1 MVADRWNRWY
11 KSGAG
16 PAGLATN
23 HKGKTKMK
31 QIKICQKNAGRIMDI
46 LRQVNGRANSFTIKF
61 YSDVELAS
69 QKAEAQLNA
78 LPKHKRAGAV
88 CNFIPEG
95 PRSASYKYAAIS
107 TELEMVR
114 RSRDWFLT
122 SAEARSVY
130 PCAGENAQVTITPN
144 QADEI
149 KSRAV
154 QNFIISEACA

>member
-1 MVADRWNRWY
+1 
-11 KSGAG
+11 
-16 PAGLATN
+16 
-23 HKGKTKMK
+23 MK
-31 QIKICQKNAGRIMDI
+31 QIKICQKNAGKIMDI

-61 YSDVELAS
+61 YSDVELAAE
-69 QKAEAQLNA
+69 KAEAQLLA

-95 PRSASYKYAAIS
+95 PRSASYKYAAKS
-107 TELEMVR
+107 TEIEMVR

-130 PCAGENAQVTITPN
+130 PCDDENTQVTITPD

-154 QNFIISEACA
+154 QKFIISEASA

>member
-1 MVADRWNRWY
+1 VID
-11 KSGAG
+11 
-16 PAGLATN
+16 LATN

-31 QIKICQKNAGRIMDI
+31 QIKICQKNAGKIMDI
-46 LRQVNGRANSFTIKF
+46 LRQVNGRANSFTLKF
-61 YSDVELAS
+61 YSEVELAS
-69 QKAEAQLNA
+69 QKAEAQLSA

-95 PRSASYKYAAIS
+95 PSAAAYKYSAKS
-107 TELEMVR
+107 TEIEMVR
-114 RSRDWFLT
+114 RSRDWFLI

-130 PCAGENAQVTITPN
+130 PCDPENSQVTISPD

>member
-1 MVADRWNRWY
+1 MGRWY
-11 KSGAG
+11 KGGAG
-16 PAGLATN
+16 SVIDLATN

-31 QIKICQKNAGRIMDI
+31 QIKICQKNAGKIMDI

-61 YSDVELAS
+61 YSDVELAA
-69 QKAEAQLNA
+69 QKAETQLSA
-78 LPKHKRAGAV
+78 LPKDRRAGAV
-88 CNFIPEG
+88 CNFIPAG

-107 TELEMVR
+107 TEIEMVR
-114 RSRDWFLT
+114 RSREWFLI

-130 PCAGENAQVTITPN
+130 PCADENTQLTITPD

-154 QNFIISEACA
+154 QKFIISEACA

>member
-1 MVADRWNRWY
+1 
-11 KSGAG
+11 
-16 PAGLATN
+16 
-23 HKGKTKMK
+23 MK
-31 QIKICQKNAGRIMDI
+31 QIKICQKNAGKIMDI

-61 YSDVELAS
+61 YSDVELAAE
-69 QKAEAQLNA
+69 KAETQLSA

-95 PRSASYKYAAIS
+95 PRVTAYKYAAKS
-107 TELEMVR
+107 TEIEMVR

-130 PCAGENAQVTITPN
+130 PCDPENSQVTISPD
-144 QADEI
+144 QAEEI